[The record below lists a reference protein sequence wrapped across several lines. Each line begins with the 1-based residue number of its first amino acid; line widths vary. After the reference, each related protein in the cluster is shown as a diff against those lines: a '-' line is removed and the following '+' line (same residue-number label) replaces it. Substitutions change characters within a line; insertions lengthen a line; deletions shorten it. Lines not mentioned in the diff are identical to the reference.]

1 MPKTS
6 QTTQT
11 SWLDRPFL
19 SNFKLNWEI
28 GIIALIVVAAI
39 VTRFYGLGDR
49 VMSHDETTH
58 VYFSWQL
65 FKGNGYAHDPLSHGP
80 LQFHL
85 IALSYFLFG
94 DNDFTARIPVA
105 VFGVLTI
112 WFVWWGFRRYIGRIG
127 ALTAAFF
134 FLISPYILYYERYA
148 RNESWVALFGLVM
161 LWGILRYLDC
171 GENKYLYI
179 TTAAIA
185 LHFSAKETSF
195 IYLAQ
200 ILLFLGFLFLY
211 RIGKRKW
218 AKADRKQI
226 FFTVLILTASFFVL
240 ALSAQVGTHP
250 SAPTTISSTDVQEP
264 AVQGASESAP
274 ASSIALVPALLGG
287 AGLVAFLASL
297 YLLVTGFGWE
307 RLRYE
312 RSFGSMLLIF
322 TLALPHLAAFPIEWL
337 RPDLN
342 YSALKGIILNWVNGV
357 QLAPAD
363 WNAIILTFA
372 CVIFLLLV
380 SAALGLTWSPR
391 VWLINFGIFFAIFIP
406 LFTTMFT
413 NGAGIFTGLVGSL
426 GYWLEQQGVERGSQP
441 WYFYALVQVPL
452 YEFLALFGTIVA
464 AVIGFRYWRHLIPL
478 FILIILWPFVTFLT
492 FAFIGPWAIGATAIL
507 GIFLGRLILSR
518 WPKSKP
524 ITEEAED
531 YKVKPE
537 ESRHLALVLFAF
549 WAATSLAAYSI
560 AGEKMPWL
568 TVHIA
573 LPMLLLAGWA
583 VGWIIKRVDWAR
595 FFTLRGIFAVFA
607 MIIFVVSLLSAF
619 GSLLG
624 THPPFAGS
632 TQLQIQ
638 DTYRF
643 VFYALLAT
651 VSAYGML
658 ALPEQAQRKSGQS
671 GKVFLLLIFA
681 GLAFFGA
688 RIAFRANYINYNY
701 ATEYLVYAHMAP
713 GPKEIM
719 SQIEDLSKRLT
730 DSNDI
735 KVAYDNETTYPFWW
749 YLRNYPNQRYYADQP
764 TRDLRDYPV
773 ILVGD
778 ANYGKIEP
786 IVGDSYYMYEY
797 NRIWWPNQDYFEYQ
811 RSAIGIDFSTETG
824 LPASDMSLTEYLAR
838 VGNRL
843 WSYFGDPQKRAAIW
857 QIWMNRDFRP
867 YLEAKGQD
875 PSLAHWVPSRTMRM
889 YVRKD
894 IAAQIWDY
902 GIQGATETTTQDPYQ
917 GKGVELGA
925 DFVIGTAGTE
935 PGQFNSPRGVAL
947 APDGSVY
954 VADANNHRIQHF
966 SADGTFLE
974 QWGKQS
980 DPNLATAPGGTFN
993 EPWGVT
999 VSPDGNY
1006 VYVADTWNHRIQKF
1020 TSSGIFLSAWGN
1032 FGQDD
1037 QPYSMWG
1044 PRDVVVDNDG
1054 NVLVMD
1060 TGNKRI
1066 KVFDSEGNFISQ
1078 FGEFGFDLGQFD
1090 EPVGMALNRETGV
1103 LYVVDTWN
1111 QRVQAI
1117 NYSNG
1122 TFTPVQS
1129 WDISGWFGQSLVNKP
1144 YISVGAAGR
1153 VYVTDPESGRIL
1165 VFESDGTFVYF
1176 FGGYE
1181 QSAVQIG
1188 IAQGVA
1194 ADANGGV
1201 WVTDSQNNT
1210 LLHFTVQ

>member
-1 MPKTS
+1 MPKTP

-11 SWLDRPFL
+11 NWLDRPFL
-19 SNFKLNWEI
+19 SNFKLNWEV
-28 GIIALIVVAAI
+28 GLIALLLIAAI
-39 VTRFYGLGDR
+39 ITRFTGLGDR

-65 FKGNGYAHDPLSHGP
+65 FKGNGYQHDPLSHGP

-94 DNDFTARIPVA
+94 DNDFTARVPVA

-127 ALTAAFF
+127 ALAAALF
-134 FLISPYILYYERYA
+134 FLISPYMLYYERYA

-161 LWGILRYLDC
+161 LWGILRYLDR

-185 LHFSAKETSF
+185 LHFTAKETAF
-195 IYLAQ
+195 IYTAQ
-200 ILLFLGFLFLY
+200 ILFFLGLLFIV
-211 RIGKRKW
+211 RMGSRKW
-218 AKADRKQI
+218 ARADRKRI
-226 FFTVLILTASFFVL
+226 FFTVFILSASLLVL
-240 ALSAQVGTHP
+240 AIGAQLTTHTP
-250 SAPTTISSTDVQEP
+250 AAAAVSSTDVQEP
-264 AVQGASESAP
+264 AIQGESEAGP
-274 ASSIALVPALLGG
+274 ASSLSPIPLILGVASLIALFV
-287 AGLVAFLASL
+287 SL
-297 YLLVTGFGWE
+297 YLLITGYGWE
-307 RLRYE
+307 RLRSE
-312 RSFGSMLLIF
+312 RSFGVMLLIF

-342 YSALKGIILNWVNGV
+342 YTTLKGIVLNWVNGV

-363 WNAIILTFA
+363 WNAIILMIA
-372 CVIFLLLV
+372 CVAFLLLV
-380 SAALGLTWSPR
+380 SAALGLAWSPR
-391 VWLINFGIFFAIFIP
+391 VWVINFAIFFAIFIP
-406 LFTTMFT
+406 LYTTMFT
-413 NGAGIFTGLVGSL
+413 NGAGFFTGLVGSL

-441 WYFYALVQVPL
+441 WYFYALVQVPM
-452 YEFLALFGTIVA
+452 YEFLALFGSIVA
-464 AVIGFRYWRHLIPL
+464 AV
-478 FILIILWPFVTFLT
+478 
-492 FAFIGPWAIGATAIL
+492 L
-507 GIFLGRLILSR
+507 GISIWRRSQR
-518 WPKSKP
+518 SKAQL
-524 ITEEAED
+524 EVGD
-531 YKVKPE
+531 RNLRPE
-537 ESRHLALVLFAF
+537 ESRRLALALIAF
-549 WAATSLAAYSI
+549 WAVTSLVAYTL

-573 LPMLLLAGWA
+573 LPSLLLAGWA

-595 FFTLRGIFAVFA
+595 VFTLRSLYAIFAMAIFIVAILAA
-607 MIIFVVSLLSAF
+607 M

-638 DTYRF
+638 NTYRF

-651 VSAYGML
+651 VSAYAMFFF
-658 ALPEQAQRKSGQS
+658 PNQAQWKPGQFS
-671 GKVFLLLIFA
+671 KVFLLIIFA

-688 RIAFRANYINYNY
+688 RAAFRAAFVNYNY

-719 SQIEDLSKRLT
+719 TQVEELSTRLT

-735 KVAYDNETTYPFWW
+735 QIAYDNETTYPFWW

-764 TRDLRDYPV
+764 TRDLRDFPV

-786 IVGDSYYMYEY
+786 IVGNSYYMYEY
-797 NRIWWPNQDYFEYQ
+797 NRIWWPNQDYFEYAKN
-811 RSAIGIDFSTETG
+811 AIGTGFSAETG
-824 LPASDMSLTEYLAR
+824 LTADQMPLTEYLAR

-843 WSYFGDPQKRAAIW
+843 WSYFGNAQYREAIW
-857 QIWMNRDFRP
+857 QIWINRDFRA
-867 YLEAKGQD
+867 YLEAKGQY
-875 PSLAHWVPSRTMRM
+875 PSLAHWNPSRTMRM

-902 GIQGATETTTQDPYQ
+902 GAQPGAEAVTEDPYA

-925 DFVIGTAGTE
+925 DLLIGSLGAE
-935 PGQFNSPRGVAL
+935 AGQFNAPRGVAL
-947 APDGSVY
+947 APDGSLY

-966 SADGTFLE
+966 AADGVFIDE
-974 QWGKQS
+974 WGTQS
-980 DPNLATAPGGTFN
+980 DANSATPESGTFN
-993 EPWGVT
+993 EPWGVA
-999 VSPDGNY
+999 VSPDGRF

-1020 TSSGIFLSAWGN
+1020 TSSGIFLKAWGN

-1044 PRDVVVDNDG
+1044 PRDLLVDNDG

-1066 KVFDSEGNFISQ
+1066 KVFDDEGNFISQ
-1078 FGEFGFDLGQFD
+1078 FGTAGLEQGQFD
-1090 EPVGMALNRETGV
+1090 EPVGIALDRQSGR
-1103 LYVVDTWN
+1103 LYVADTWN
-1111 QRVQAI
+1111 QRVQVFD
-1117 NYSNG
+1117 YSGGNI
-1122 TFTPVQS
+1122 TALES
-1129 WDISGWFGQSLVNKP
+1129 WEIAGWYGQSLVNKP
-1144 YISVGAAGR
+1144 YLSVGNQGQ
-1153 VYVTDPESGRIL
+1153 VFVTDPESGRIL
-1165 VFESDGTFVYF
+1165 VFTSDGTFVKYI
-1176 FGGYE
+1176 GGYE
-1181 QSAVQIG
+1181 QTAVEIG

-1194 ADANGGV
+1194 ANADGV